1 MKMLAIGV
9 YSCYDVEHRN
19 PRGENDMKFAKQLLA
34 AILLLSIVTA
44 MTACSGGEDA
54 YRVKVQDT
62 DGNPVVGALV
72 VLCQDKEGGTCYL
85 PGTTDEQGVAQFS
98 PDAVPVQNDM
108 KVRVLAANGFELP
121 LDENGDIRYTIIPDG
136 TTDITLTLRKN
147 SE

>member
-1 MKMLAIGV
+1 
-9 YSCYDVEHRN
+9 
-19 PRGENDMKFAKQLLA
+19 MKFAKQLLA